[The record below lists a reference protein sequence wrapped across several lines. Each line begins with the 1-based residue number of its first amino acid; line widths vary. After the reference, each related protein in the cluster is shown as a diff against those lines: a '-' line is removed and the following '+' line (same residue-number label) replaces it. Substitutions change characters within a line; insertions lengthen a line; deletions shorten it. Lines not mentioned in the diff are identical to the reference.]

1 MLTRAE
7 KGASLSAS
15 GTGPMFCGASVFR
28 HAWGEEKD
36 SDKQVGIELAPST
49 LHLHDV
55 GAGRLAT
62 VWAIEAGRPN
72 QFLTSTHNHMK
83 PILVGILG
91 ALLLAALFVVTFF
104 DTLVRGRNAMDAL
117 GDAKDGTP

>member
-1 MLTRAE
+1 MQA
-7 KGASLSAS
+7 
-15 GTGPMFCGASVFR
+15 
-28 HAWGEEKD
+28 
-36 SDKQVGIELAPST
+36 GIELAPST

-62 VWAIEAGRPN
+62 VWATEAGRPN

-91 ALLLAALFVVTFF
+91 ALLFAALFVVTFV